1 MNSISQ
7 AVIDSLR
14 EVVGADGVI
23 TDPDRLLVYES
34 DGLTAYRHAPG
45 AVILPRTTD
54 QARRVVGILAKAG
67 VAMVPRGSGTGL
79 SGGALALEGA
89 AIVSTTRM
97 NRILEIDPANRTAR
111 VQPGVINAHLTR
123 AASPYGLYYA
133 PDPSSQS
140 ACSIGGNV
148 AENSGGPHCL
158 KYGVTARY
166 VTGLTLVLSTGEV
179 VELRQDDDGP
189 DLVGLFVGSEG
200 CFGLTTEIT
209 VRLLP
214 VTQGVRTLLALFE
227 DLESAGAAVTDIMA
241 RGLLPAALEIV
252 DQATIA
258 AVEDSVFAAGFPR
271 DAGAALVVEF
281 DGLEAGLD
289 EDSRIAR
296 ECCEQH
302 GATDVRSATADA
314 EREALWKGRK
324 KAFGAMGRIAPDLLV
339 QDATVPRTQLPGVLA
354 EIARIGREYDLKI
367 ANVFHAGDGNLHPN
381 ILFNRRDPD
390 ELARVEA
397 ASRQIMQLCVDAGG
411 TITGEHGV
419 GLDKRN
425 YMGLVHGPS
434 ELAAMRAVKDVFDPD
449 NLFNPGKVLPDGVPN
464 SPRSKPRPP
473 PGPVEPGGDHVGVVH
488 SDPGQA
494 VPRDMSVGA

>member
-1 MNSISQ
+1 MNPIPK
-7 AVIDSLR
+7 AVIDGLR

-34 DGLTAYRHAPG
+34 DGLTAYRLLPG
-45 AVILPRTTD
+45 AVVLPRTTEE
-54 QARRVVGILAKAG
+54 ARKVVTLLSGAG
-67 VAMVPRGSGTGL
+67 VTMVPRGSGTGL
-79 SGGALALEGA
+79 SGGALAVDGA
-89 AIVSTTRM
+89 VIVATTRM
-97 NRILEIDPANRTAR
+97 NTILEIDPANRTAR
-111 VQPGVINAHLTR
+111 IQPGVVNAHLTQ
-123 AASPYGLYYA
+123 AAAPYGLYYA

-158 KYGVTARY
+158 KYGVTTRY
-166 VTGLTLVLSTGEV
+166 VTGLTIILSTGDV

-189 DLVGLFVGSEG
+189 DLVGLYVGSEG
-200 CFGLTTEIT
+200 CFGLTTEVT

-214 VTQGVRTLLALFE
+214 VTQSVRTLLAIFDTVE
-227 DLESAGAAVTDIMA
+227 AAGSAVTEIMA

-252 DQATIA
+252 DQATIQ

-289 EDSRIAR
+289 EDCVVAEECCNNHGAR
-296 ECCEQH
+296 E
-302 GATDVRSATADA
+302 VRSASEEA
-314 EREALWKGRK
+314 ERAALWRGRK

-339 QDATVPRTQLPGVLA
+339 QDATVPRTQLPRVLA
-354 EIARIGREYDLKI
+354 EIARIGDEYKLKI

-381 ILFNRRDPD
+381 ILFNRRDAD

-397 ASRQIMQLCVDAGG
+397 ASKQIMQLCVDAGG

-425 YMGLVHGPS
+425 YMRLVHGPA
-434 ELAAMRAVKDVFDPD
+434 ELAAMRAVKAVFDPEG
-449 NLFNPGKVLPDGVPN
+449 LFNPGKVLPDAAPT
-464 SPRSKPRPP
+464 
-473 PGPVEPGGDHVGVVH
+473 PGPGGEPAVTGAPQDLSGG
-488 SDPGQA
+488 A
-494 VPRDMSVGA
+494 